1 MDDILKKTMFGEVRD
16 LFTELEEIIKKY
28 SAEDEV
34 SYLASFGMMTED
46 STPTEHHWQMGYS
59 WNVRHDDEFDEIQY
73 LQREAYLIET
83 EEEDDGLTFQASLN

>member
-34 SYLASFGMMTED
+34 SYLASFGMMTEE
-46 STPTEHHWQMGYS
+46 STATEHHWQMGYS
-59 WNVRHDDEFDEIQY
+59 WNVRDDDEFDEIQY
-73 LQREAYLIET
+73 LQREAYLIES